1 MGGDIFLVENGV
13 SEAVYCW
20 GNSIN
25 KELFELLF
33 NIVYLDLRGCFK
45 LHILCLDGTRQI
57 AAGIYVFS
65 GGGVNI
71 QDRHFRVYSILFST
85 EQDFILVFPYY
96 NILGKDPYGGQQH

>member
-65 GGGVNI
+65 GGGLTYGIVTSG
-71 QDRHFRVYSILFST
+71 SILYC
-85 EQDFILVFPYY
+85 FPL
-96 NILGKDPYGGQQH
+96 NKTSF